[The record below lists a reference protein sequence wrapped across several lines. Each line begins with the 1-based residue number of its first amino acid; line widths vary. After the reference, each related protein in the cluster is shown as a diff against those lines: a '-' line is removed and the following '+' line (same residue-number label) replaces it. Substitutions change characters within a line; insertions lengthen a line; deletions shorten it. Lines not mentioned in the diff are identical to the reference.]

1 VAKTRY
7 VQVSLGAPGIGIV
20 EAFQALFDI
29 LNKRSPGLGWEF
41 AVPVDTSVFIVYRDV
56 ESDVELDDAVRALR
70 ERVGGLQY
78 VREVDS
84 PLR

>member
-1 VAKTRY
+1 
-7 VQVSLGAPGIGIV
+7 
-20 EAFQALFDI
+20 
-29 LNKRSPGLGWEF
+29 
-41 AVPVDTSVFIVYRDV
+41 VFIVYRDV

>member
-1 VAKTRY
+1 VRSGIAEFLREGAHTR
-7 VQVSLGAPGIGIV
+7 ST
-20 EAFQALFDI
+20 FQLAGLCS
-29 LNKRSPGLGWEF
+29 RTRLGWEF